1 MNRVATLALKDLKL
15 LYRDKAG
22 LFFTFGFPLVFSIFF
37 GIIFAG
43 IGEGSSKM
51 RIVVVDE
58 DRTDGSRAFVTLLA
72 ESEEF
77 DVEEA
82 DRATAADLVRRGK
95 RVAYVA
101 LPKGFG
107 EARERMLW
115 GAVPRVETGIDPSRK
130 AESGMLR
137 GVLTKYG
144 FEGMTAAFPDTAP
157 MRVHVAAARKEL
169 QGESGDETAAPG
181 ASATLL
187 NDMDMFLDQLDTF
200 LTALPGA
207 PDGAEQGGL
216 ANGADEDGNRAFGA
230 FAPIRIESVPI
241 ARERAT
247 PMNPYAVSFPQGII
261 WGVLGCAATFGLS
274 LVTERTRGTM
284 VRLRSAP
291 ITRVHILA
299 GKAGACFTATVAL
312 TTALLAVAYFFFSVR
327 PDSMIKLAIAVLS
340 IALCFVGIMMFLSVL
355 GKTEQA
361 AGGIGWAVLMGM
373 AMIGGGMVPV
383 FIMPKWLQ
391 NISDVSPVRWSIL
404 VMEGGI
410 WRGFTFGELLPWC
423 GLLVGTGIVAF
434 AAGVV
439 VFRRV
444 ERA

>member
-72 ESEEF
+72 ESEEL

-107 EARERMLW
+107 EARERMFR

-144 FEGMTAAFPDTAP
+144 FEGMTAGYPDPAP
-157 MRVHVAAARKEL
+157 MRQQVTAIRTEL
-169 QGESGDETAAPG
+169 LNTTQEKTAASNDG
-181 ASATLL
+181 ATFLSNMT
-187 NDMDMFLDQLDTF
+187 MFLDHLDTF
-200 LTALPGA
+200 LAALPSA
-207 PDGAEQGGL
+207 PDGTEHGGL
-216 ANGADEDGNRAFGA
+216 ASGERASGG

-241 ARERAT
+241 ASERAT
-247 PMNPYAVSFPQGII
+247 PTNPYAVSFPQGII

-299 GKAGACFTATVAL
+299 GKAGACFTVTVTL
-312 TTALLAVAYFFFSVR
+312 TTVLLAVAYFFFSVR
-327 PDSMIKLAIAVLS
+327 PDSTFKLAIAVLS
-340 IALCFVGIMMFLSVL
+340 IAFCFVGIMMFLSVL

-391 NISDVSPVRWSIL
+391 NISDISPVRWSIL

-444 ERA
+444 EGG